1 MSENNENK
9 NFNNSLMEKKFFVN
23 GRFHWRK
30 SENEVWSE
38 MTEKLNNTDIKKVKK
53 LHFSPTMISIAASVV
68 VIVGVV
74 SFLRFYSTAVYT
86 SSGIHNTAY
95 LPDGSLVHLNAESEL
110 TYYPFWWKFKRIIK
124 FEGEGFFEVQKGNK
138 FKVHTQY
145 GDVEVLGTSFN
156 VFARQEATKITCVTG
171 KVKVTSK
178 EKEHVILTPNMK
190 AEIFTDK
197 QIKIT
202 TNNISDYDI
211 AWRNNNFRFESVP
224 LKNVFLEIE
233 RQYGINI
240 ELDFSA
246 LAIYSGNFYKEDNVE
261 NILNYVCS
269 AMGLTFKKKS
279 DKEYIILQE

>member
-9 NFNNSLMEKKFFVN
+9 NFNNSLMEKRFFVN
-23 GRFHWRK
+23 GKFHWKK

-38 MTEKLNNTDIKKVKK
+38 MAERLNNTDIKKVRK
-53 LHFSPTMISIAASVV
+53 LHFSPAMISVAASVAI
-68 VIVGVV
+68 IVGIV
-74 SFLRFYSTAVYT
+74 SFMRFYSNTVYA
-86 SSGIHNTAY
+86 SSGMHNTAY
-95 LPDGSLVHLNAESEL
+95 LPDGSIVHLNAESEI

-124 FEGEGFFEVQKGNK
+124 FEGEGFFEVQKGNE
-138 FKVHTQY
+138 FIVHTQY
-145 GDVEVLGTSFN
+145 GNVEVLGTSFN
-156 VFARQEATKITCVTG
+156 VFARQEATKISCVTG

-178 EKEHVILTPNMK
+178 KKEQVILTPNMK

-197 QIKIT
+197 EIKIT
-202 TNNISDYDI
+202 ENSNTDYDT

-240 ELDFSA
+240 ELDFTAS
-246 LAIYSGNFYKEDNVE
+246 AIYSGNFYKEENVE